1 MIPRHTHRFI
11 HSRAQRKFVP
21 MLFNIVP
28 EKGAGKA
35 SMQQWRNGYM
45 EPHDVTLWNIYVEE
59 NAF

>member
-1 MIPRHTHRFI
+1 
-11 HSRAQRKFVP
+11 

-28 EKGAGKA
+28 ENGAGKA